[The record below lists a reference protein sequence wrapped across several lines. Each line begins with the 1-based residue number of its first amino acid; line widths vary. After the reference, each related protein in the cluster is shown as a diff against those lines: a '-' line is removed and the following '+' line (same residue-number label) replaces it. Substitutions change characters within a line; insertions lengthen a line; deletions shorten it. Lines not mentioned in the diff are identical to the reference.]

1 MAKYTSIGGQ
11 ALIEGI
17 MMKSPEKTALAVRMP
32 DKSID
37 ITYLNGKGVRERY
50 KILRVP
56 IIRGVAGF
64 VESMIQGYKAMMMSA
79 DKSGFTDLEEEDSRK
94 AKSESVKETAENSDE
109 QETGNT
115 LVQQAETEQQ
125 AATETER
132 EVCDKQE
139 SNPSGVQEVSSE
151 QKAEIETEK
160 ENLDKQELNPSGAQE
175 DACEQEAV
183 VEIESENLD
192 KQKLNPSGVQQNSFE
207 QKAPF
212 AGDQKTGDQKTGDQ
226 KNGEKKNNGLMSV
239 IMVIATVLGVALAV
253 ILFMLLP
260 RLAVSGL
267 RFITGTDFSPVVR
280 SSIEQLLKL
289 AIFVAYV
296 WAVSFMKD
304 IKRVFMYHGAEHKT
318 IFCYEKGLPLTVD
331 NVRVQ
336 RRFHPRCGTSFMIL
350 MILISIVFSTLVQI
364 IFPAV
369 YNAAWL
375 WVVIKILL
383 IPLVCGAG
391 FEVLKICGKY
401 DNLATRII
409 SAPGLWLQR
418 ITTKEPDDG
427 MIEVAIA
434 ALKACEPKVPD
445 VDRSVDRVENQP
457 EQTGDKAE

>member
-37 ITYLNGKGVRERY
+37 ITYLNGKGIRERY

-64 VESMIQGYKAMMMSA
+64 VESMIQGYKAMMLSA
-79 DKSGFTDLEEEDSRK
+79 DKSGFTDLEEEDGRK
-94 AKSESVKETAENSDE
+94 AKAETVKETDEIADE
-109 QETGNT
+109 QENGA
-115 LVQQAETEQQ
+115 VQQAETEQK
-125 AATETER
+125 AGTETER
-132 EVCDKQE
+132 ENPDKQKL
-139 SNPSGVQEVSSE
+139 NPLDAQEVSTE
-151 QKAEIETEK
+151 QEAEPDSVN
-160 ENLDKQELNPSGAQE
+160 ENLDKQELNASSVQKNS
-175 DACEQEAV
+175 CEQKTT
-183 VEIESENLD
+183 I
-192 KQKLNPSGVQQNSFE
+192 
-207 QKAPF
+207 
-212 AGDQKTGDQKTGDQ
+212 AGDQKTG
-226 KNGEKKNNGLMSV
+226 EKKNNALMSI

-267 RFITGTDFSPVVR
+267 RLLTGTDFTPVVR

-296 WAVSFMKD
+296 WAVSYMKD

>member
-94 AKSESVKETAENSDE
+94 AKAETVKETDEIADE
-109 QETGNT
+109 QENGA
-115 LVQQAETEQQ
+115 VQQAETEQQ
-125 AATETER
+125 AGA
-132 EVCDKQE
+132 
-139 SNPSGVQEVSSE
+139 
-151 QKAEIETEK
+151 ETEK
-160 ENLDKQELNPSGAQE
+160 EVCDKQELNPSDVQE
-175 DACEQEAV
+175 VSTEQEAV
-183 VEIESENLD
+183 IEIESENLD
-192 KQKLNPSGVQQNSFE
+192 KQELNPSGVQQNSFE

-212 AGDQKTGDQKTGDQ
+212 AGDQKTGDQK
-226 KNGEKKNNGLMSV
+226 NGEKKNNALMSV

-267 RFITGTDFSPVVR
+267 RLVTGTDFSPVVR

-318 IFCYEKGLPLTVD
+318 IFCYEKGLPLTVE

-383 IPLVCGAG
+383 IPVVCGAG

-445 VDRSVDRVENQP
+445 VDRSVDRAENQP
-457 EQTGDKAE
+457 G